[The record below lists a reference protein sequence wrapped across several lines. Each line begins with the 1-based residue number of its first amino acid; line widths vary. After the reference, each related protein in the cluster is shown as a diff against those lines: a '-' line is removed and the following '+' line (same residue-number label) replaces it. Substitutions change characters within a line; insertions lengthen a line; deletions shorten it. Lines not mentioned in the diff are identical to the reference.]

1 MQEEKIELV
10 LTNFEQAYRKWLN
23 SQEGQTSAYEY
34 EKSFEEFMQEVKKA
48 TLQTTIGSD
57 SKSRN
62 SKKKVQTTA
71 GELEIS
77 KTHVLSQTSGP
88 FKMSPYL
95 QTKVIYVGQK
105 EIFAEGSDSLR
116 ELGRIEVG
124 AKQIERV
131 SHYWGGEFAPVIAS
145 CTREET
151 QKAKG
156 LHYVMVDGAMIMT
169 REEKWKETK
178 LGRIFPADEL
188 YRLGNEENS
197 RGWIRSS
204 NYTGHIGNCH
214 EFFDKFSD
222 KVDLLEKFIC
232 IGDGASWIW
241 DWCESNYP
249 DAVRILDYWHATE
262 RMWKFIKSLYTSK
275 SKQEQWI
282 KVQEDLLWKDQVD
295 QVLLNVEQL
304 VVRKIVA
311 KEEQA
316 SLITYLKNN
325 KDKMLYGTYK
335 KNEWL
340 VGSGPIESAHRTVIQ
355 KRLKVSGQRW
365 TIPGAQKILNLR
377 IAHKNNNWQKV
388 IQLVSHPKAKAS

>member
-1 MQEEKIELV
+1 
-10 LTNFEQAYRKWLN
+10 
-23 SQEGQTSAYEY
+23 
-34 EKSFEEFMQEVKKA
+34 
-48 TLQTTIGSD
+48 
-57 SKSRN
+57 
-62 SKKKVQTTA
+62 
-71 GELEIS
+71 
-77 KTHVLSQTSGP
+77 LSQTSGS

-105 EIFAEGSDSLR
+105 EIFEEGSDSLR
-116 ELGRIEVG
+116 ELGGIEIN

-131 SHYWGGEFAPVIAS
+131 SHHWGGEIEPVIQS
-145 CTREET
+145 SVREET
-151 QKAKG
+151 KREKG
-156 LHYVMVDGAMIMT
+156 LHYVMVDGAMILT

-178 LGRIFPADEL
+178 LGRIFTANAM

-204 NYTGHIGNCH
+204 NYTGHIGTCH
-214 EFFDKFSD
+214 DFFDKFSN
-222 KVDLLEKFIC
+222 KVDLLEEFIC
-232 IGDGASWIW
+232 VGDGASWIW

-282 KVQEDLLWKDQVD
+282 KKQEDLLWKDEVD
-295 QVLLNVEQL
+295 QVLLNVEQI
-304 VVRKIVA
+304 VSRKKTA

-316 SLITYLKNN
+316 KLVTYLKNN
-325 KDKMLYGTYK
+325 KDKMLYGTYEQK
-335 KNEWL
+335 GWL

-377 IAHKNNNWQKV
+377 VAHKNNNWHKV
-388 IQLVSHPKAKAS
+388 IQLVSQTNKKAS

>member
-1 MQEEKIELV
+1 
-10 LTNFEQAYRKWLN
+10 
-23 SQEGQTSAYEY
+23 
-34 EKSFEEFMQEVKKA
+34 
-48 TLQTTIGSD
+48 
-57 SKSRN
+57 
-62 SKKKVQTTA
+62 
-71 GELEIS
+71 
-77 KTHVLSQTSGP
+77 
-88 FKMSPYL
+88 MSPYL

-105 EIFAEGSDSLR
+105 EIFSEGSDSLR
-116 ELGRIEVG
+116 ELGGIEVG

-131 SHYWGGEFAPVIAS
+131 SHHWGGEIAPIVES
-145 CTREET
+145 CTLEQT
-151 QKAKG
+151 QKVKG
-156 LHYVMVDGAMIMT
+156 LHYVMVDGAMVMT
-169 REEKWKETK
+169 REDKWKETK
-178 LGRIFPADEL
+178 LGRIFPADEV

-222 KVDLLEKFIC
+222 KVDLLENFIC

-262 RMWKFIKSLYTSK
+262 RLWKFIKSLYTSK
-275 SKQEQWI
+275 AKQEKWI
-282 KVQEDLLWKDQVD
+282 KIQEGLLWEDQVE
-295 QVLLNVEQL
+295 QVLLNAEQL
-304 VVRKIVA
+304 VIRKTAA

-316 SLITYLKNN
+316 KLVTYLKNH

-335 KNEWL
+335 KNGWL

-377 IAHKNNNWQKV
+377 IAHKNNNWSKV
-388 IQLVSHPKAKAS
+388 IQLVSRHEAVAS